1 MAIIS
6 DTLIEKE
13 GNVIVLV
20 DIDVDVDTDVDVKTN
35 FNFNFNINKIVK
47 YQVNNT
53 TLRIIIRY

>member
-13 GNVIVLV
+13 GNVIVLA
-20 DIDVDVDTDVDVKTN
+20 DIDVDADVKTN

-47 YQVNNT
+47 YQANNT